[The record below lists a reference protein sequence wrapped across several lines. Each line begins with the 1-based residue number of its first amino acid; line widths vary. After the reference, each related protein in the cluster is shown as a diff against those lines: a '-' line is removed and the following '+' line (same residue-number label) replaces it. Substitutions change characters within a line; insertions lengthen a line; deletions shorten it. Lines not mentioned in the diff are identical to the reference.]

1 MYKDCAGKLLKVFWK
16 QTPYA
21 RRIHLQDY
29 EKDKSLIKLFA
40 ACGADQQIDN
50 AKREKQEDDYFLL
63 SLLFKI
69 PSIVP

>member
-40 ACGADQQIDN
+40 ACGADQQISV
-50 AKREKQEDDYFLL
+50 EE
-63 SLLFKI
+63 S
-69 PSIVP
+69 V